1 MFFESTEGN
10 KEHFRNSMKSFSFVG
25 SVESSKSLYNRA
37 LILQA
42 QFPDHLTIQGQ
53 TSSEDV
59 IHLKCALA
67 TKGNE
72 FYVGDGGTTLR
83 FLAIYLSKKPGHWII
98 RGSERLFSRPMQ
110 PLIDLLKQL
119 GVVVQLDQ
127 QTLRIESRGW
137 KWTDVLD
144 LDLSKSS
151 QFASGFLLCSWNLDK
166 TIELRFS
173 QIRVSDGYLE
183 MTLKLMTSMG
193 FQYDIKQQS
202 LVIPPH
208 QKPMAQ
214 KIEIEQ
220 DLSSAFVVASLAA
233 ARGSCEL
240 FPFDIKSLQPDVA
253 FVEIFKKIGIPVEI
267 RNSKLKI
274 HRSQTWNPIRV
285 SLKNSPDLFPV
296 LCVLLSKCD
305 GESEI
310 YDTPQLV
317 YKESNRLQ
325 KTSELLNLMR
335 VQHQVVHN
343 GIRIEGKK
351 FHHHESIQYDPDHDH
366 RLAFAAAVAKAMGY
380 RMRILNPEV
389 VNKSFPGFWDLIT
402 GGAGI

>member
-1 MFFESTEGN
+1 MFFASIEGN
-10 KEHFRNSMKSFSFVG
+10 KELFKSCMKSFNFVG

-42 QFPDHLTIQGQ
+42 QFPDLLTIQGE

-59 IHLKCALA
+59 IHLKNALS
-67 TKGNE
+67 TSGNE
-72 FYVGDGGTTLR
+72 FHVGDGGTTLR
-83 FLAIYLSKKPGHWII
+83 FLAFYLSKKPGHWII

-110 PLIDLLKQL
+110 PLIHLLKQL
-119 GVVVQLDQ
+119 GVEAKCDQ
-127 QTLRIESRGW
+127 QTLKMDSSGW
-137 KWTDVLD
+137 RLPME
-144 LDLSKSS
+144 LSIDLSKSS
-151 QFASGFLLCSWNLDK
+151 QFASGFLLCCWDLDK
-166 TIELRFS
+166 KIKIHFS
-173 QIRVSDGYLE
+173 KARVSDGYWE
-183 MTLKLMTSMG
+183 MTLKLMKAIG
-193 FQYDIKQQS
+193 FQYRQDEEG

-208 QKPMAQ
+208 QKPTLQ

-233 ARGSCEL
+233 ARGTCEL
-240 FPFDIKSLQPDVA
+240 FPFDISSLQPDVA

-267 RNSKLKI
+267 HNSCLKI
-274 HRSQTWNPIRV
+274 QRSQTWNPIRI
-285 SLKNSPDLFPV
+285 SLRNSPDLFPV

-317 YKESNRLQ
+317 FKESNRLQ
-325 KTSELLNLMR
+325 KTSELLSLMR
-335 VQHQVVHN
+335 VRHEVLEN
-343 GIRIEGKK
+343 GIRIKGKK
-351 FHHHESIQYDPDHDH
+351 YHHHEYFQFQPDHDH
-366 RLAFAAAVAKAMGY
+366 RLAFAAAVAKSMGY

-402 GGAGI
+402 GGAGL